1 MALVYTE
8 KPRWLVNAVAARNRR
23 LIGARKEDLDNFKK
37 KIIVTLLN
45 IEPFTEIGR
54 NIVDINTKEFC
65 NNSDKED
72 KYVIRTEKT
81 SSMTTAKNY
90 ELMLGKSKKFGGDF
104 GIGITSSFFNIG
116 AGVSASREKYEENTA
131 GVNTSESLSQEYGV
145 VLDTVLIP
153 PHSKVHIEIWTYA
166 VTYSARVRVKF
177 SAPKS
182 NFLNVKVKATG
193 CCGGTHLF
201 YITASEFLRQLD
213 SNNAVTPV
221 IEEEGWVYIEIDT
234 EVQYIGEATKI
245 KKTVNKL

>member
-1 MALVYTE
+1 MALIYTE
-8 KPRWLVNAVAARNRR
+8 KPQWLVNAVESRNRH
-23 LIGARKEDLDNFKK
+23 LIGVRKEDLDDFKK
-37 KIIVTLLN
+37 KIVVTLLN
-45 IEPFTEIGR
+45 IEPFTKIGR
-54 NIVDINTKEFC
+54 NIVDINAKEFC

-116 AGVSASREKYEENTA
+116 AGVSASREKYEENKT
-131 GVNTSESLSQEYGV
+131 GVRTSESLSHEYGV
-145 VLDTVLIP
+145 VLDTAIIP
-153 PHSKVHIEIWTYA
+153 PHSKVHVEIWTYA

-182 NFLNVKVKATG
+182 TFLNVKVKARC
-193 CCGGTHLF
+193 CCGNNPLLK
-201 YITASEFLRQLD
+201 ITASEYLRQLD
-213 SNNAVTPV
+213 SNHSVTPI

-234 EVQYIGEATKI
+234 EVQYIGEATEM